1 MTNVVTSSGT
11 VRRSVPVR
19 VRADIPWNRGL
30 HSAPNVRA
38 ARSTRLQVRPPRLG
52 IVRSSRRRAA
62 NGQYPVGH
70 RLVGHRNCSMRRPSV
85 PPGPKEGDIGKAL
98 HAGLGGLIGLVIVL
112 FLYSVIGLLPNSRMR
127 HWTAKSESQPDGKTT
142 NWIVSQHWHTVTNLH
157 LRITGPGGVDL
168 EEEIPSGNR
177 IATPGSRI
185 GQVDFGAVIGSE
197 PAPRTYKCRW
207 RTEAA
212 PGKYIALA
220 VADWTVKKSA
230 KEERTAAGTAP
241 SISTTP

>member
-85 PPGPKEGDIGKAL
+85 PSGPKEGDIGKAL

-112 FLYSVIGLLPNSRMR
+112 FLYSVIGLLPNSENEALDGQVRIAAGWQDDELDR
-127 HWTAKSESQPDGKTT
+127 QSALAYGHESAPSNHGAGR
-142 NWIVSQHWHTVTNLH
+142 S
-157 LRITGPGGVDL
+157 RPGGGDPFWKSNRNPRL
-168 EEEIPSGNR
+168 PHRSG
-177 IATPGSRI
+177 
-185 GQVDFGAVIGSE
+185 
-197 PAPRTYKCRW
+197 
-207 RTEAA
+207 
-212 PGKYIALA
+212 
-220 VADWTVKKSA
+220 
-230 KEERTAAGTAP
+230 
-241 SISTTP
+241 